1 MRRIA
6 AMALGCALI
15 ASATAAQGQQPDYP
29 ARAVHVLAAAAP
41 GGNPDVL
48 ARLLSQRLSEILGQ
62 PFVVENV
69 PGAGGIL
76 AAKRVAGSVPDGYTV
91 MINDFGRARDQHHDE
106 PRRELHFGGFH
117 THYRAR
123 HRSNGLRRHP
133 VSSGQYARRIHRA
146 RESEA
151 RNDVLRVRG
160 SRLDFIISQWRS
172 SPSEPASSFF
182 TFPIAAVPRW

>member
-15 ASATAAQGQQPDYP
+15 ASATAAQGQRARYP

-76 AAKRVAGSVPDGYTV
+76 AANASLD
-91 MINDFGRARDQHHDE
+91 
-106 PRRELHFGGFH
+106 RRPMA
-117 THYRAR
+117 TW
-123 HRSNGLRRHP
+123 S
-133 VSSGQYARRIHRA
+133 
-146 RESEA
+146 
-151 RNDVLRVRG
+151 
-160 SRLDFIISQWRS
+160 
-172 SPSEPASSFF
+172 
-182 TFPIAAVPRW
+182 